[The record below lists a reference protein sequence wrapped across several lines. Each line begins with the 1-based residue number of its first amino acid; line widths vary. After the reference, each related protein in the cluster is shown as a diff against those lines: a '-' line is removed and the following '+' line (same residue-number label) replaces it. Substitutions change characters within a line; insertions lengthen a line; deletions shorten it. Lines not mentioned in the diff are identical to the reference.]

1 MALQRL
7 DDATVPRLGAS
18 GPNSVALPLAVLAV
32 AFLGFAGLVL
42 AFARLSHDL
51 RWRVGRYRMVHS
63 WCHGAED

>member
-18 GPNSVALPLAVLAV
+18 GPNGLAVPLAALAV
-32 AFLGFAGLVL
+32 AFLGFAGLVV

-51 RWRVGRYRMVHS
+51 RWRVGRDRMVQS
-63 WCHGAED
+63 